1 MTNIRKRNGKLVAT
15 YKGLDYTFATIIDLL
30 IAITTLDNVTKTVTN

>member
-15 YKGLDYTFATIIDLL
+15 YKGIDYTFTNIIDLL
-30 IAITTLDNVTKTVTN
+30 IAITTLDNVSKTVAN